1 MHHRV
6 RHASI
11 NKSAKLFSKKKIR
24 GGECKG
30 GIYRLLWGV
39 SPDRPRGYEDTSW
52 TKALEAWQTTVRGWT
67 WPQPTSCIDA
77 KILPRPS
84 LMVRQTRQ
92 EEHPYLFM
100 KEGQEHS
107 RTASLHELYLASVC
121 DFTKHW
127 AAYSHTGRTQFLKT
141 KIIHIH
147 ITKAQSLATDTR
159 EDVLYQ
165 EEMATIHSSERQV
178 RRAARLITRMLD
190 SSSALPTSNRD
201 NLRVMTVF
209 EPVSKSH
216 NIELRISLTNG
227 ARSVQGSAHESE
239 GGLGGENHGHG
250 MQFGGASWGSE

>member
-1 MHHRV
+1 MSGQPRPKGRRLHIMHHRV

-100 KEGQEHS
+100 REGQEHS

-121 DFTKHW
+121 DFYETLGRIQSYW
-127 AAYSHTGRTQFLKT
+127 QDSILENENYSHTHHEGTVARNRYEGRR
-141 KIIHIH
+141 IIPRGN
-147 ITKAQSLATDTR
+147 ANN
-159 EDVLYQ
+159 
-165 EEMATIHSSERQV
+165 
-178 RRAARLITRMLD
+178 
-190 SSSALPTSNRD
+190 PP
-201 NLRVMTVF
+201 F
-209 EPVSKSH
+209 
-216 NIELRISLTNG
+216 
-227 ARSVQGSAHESE
+227 
-239 GGLGGENHGHG
+239 
-250 MQFGGASWGSE
+250 

>member
-1 MHHRV
+1 MPRYYPDRLSWSGKRV
-6 RHASI
+6 
-11 NKSAKLFSKKKIR
+11 KKNTR
-24 GGECKG
+24 
-30 GIYRLLWGV
+30 IYLWGRARNTV
-39 SPDRPRGYEDTSW
+39 GLPRYTNS
-52 TKALEAWQTTVRGWT
+52 
-67 WPQPTSCIDA
+67 
-77 KILPRPS
+77 ILP
-84 LMVRQTRQ
+84 LCVT
-92 EEHPYLFM
+92 
-100 KEGQEHS
+100 
-107 RTASLHELYLASVC
+107 
-121 DFTKHW
+121 FTKPW